1 MLNGASPV
9 LIYQYKPIDTSFS
22 IFGYEVPSIGIPI
35 PIYLDEKIT
44 GIMGEGASNKISI
57 ETSTINN
64 QTYTRPVS
72 NDVSLKLRCRN
83 NNLVGQTLIAIFGEA
98 FKHTSADKYSISL
111 FYDSTFILDAYLKDF
126 YSRPIDNTDM
136 REIGITLAKK
146 YKNNAMI
153 YEVDPVKNIIP
164 LGG

>member
-1 MLNGASPV
+1 MLNGLSPV
-9 LIYQYKPIDTSFS
+9 LIYQYKLIDTSFS

-44 GIMGEGASNKISI
+44 GIMGEGASSKINI
-57 ETSTINN
+57 ETATINN
-64 QTYTRPVS
+64 QTYTRQVS

-83 NNLVGQTLIAIFGEA
+83 NNLIGQTLIAIFGEA

-111 FYDSTFILDAYLKDF
+111 FYDSTFIIDAYLKDF

-136 REIGITLAKK
+136 REIGITLSKK
-146 YKNNAMI
+146 YKNKAMI
-153 YEVDPVKNIIP
+153 YEVEPVKNIIP